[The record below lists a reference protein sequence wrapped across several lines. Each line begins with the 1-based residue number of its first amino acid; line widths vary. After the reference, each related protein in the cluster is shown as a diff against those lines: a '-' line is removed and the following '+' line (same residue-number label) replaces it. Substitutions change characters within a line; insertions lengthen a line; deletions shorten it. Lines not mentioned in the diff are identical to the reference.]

1 MSSIDSALVLQNM
14 ARIVPTT
21 RSRPVLRIALYPG
34 ELLKIPR
41 SSRRLQ
47 VLSGVAWI
55 SAAAR
60 DDVAAQGSCVDL
72 PRSRHPALVSGLS
85 GQPLL
90 VAVW

>member
-1 MSSIDSALVLQNM
+1 MSSIDNTLLLQDM

-41 SSRRLQ
+41 INRRLH
-47 VLSGVAWI
+47 VISGVAWI
-55 SAAAR
+55 SAAGR
-60 DDVAAQGSCVDL
+60 DNVAPQGYCVDL
-72 PRSRHPALVSGLS
+72 PRSRHPALVSGLGS
-85 GQPLL
+85 QPLL

>member
-1 MSSIDSALVLQNM
+1 MSSIDSALVFQNM
-14 ARIVPTT
+14 ARMVPTT

-41 SSRRLQ
+41 GSRRLH

-55 SAAAR
+55 SAAGR
-60 DDVAAQGSCVDL
+60 DNVASQGSFVDL
-72 PRSRHPALVSGLS
+72 ARSRHPALVSGLA

-90 VAVW
+90 VAIW